1 MPANQP
7 PTGGPQWEDRGTGAG
22 GPLWGERG
30 NGPPPPAGWPPPSG
44 PPQKK
49 RRSRGCLWGCAG
61 ALVVVV
67 AIGVAVAVVAGNDG
81 DDSTTS
87 APTATTPQGE
97 TRKGKSER
105 DDLTSFQVDDRSQA
119 GINDIWLTWTIRN
132 NSSEKSDYSWE
143 WEAVGSDGTRLDNGT
158 EIETAVQP
166 GQTAKGET
174 PTTLKTAQGVK
185 LNITDFERTASY

>member
-1 MPANQP
+1 M
-7 PTGGPQWEDRGTGAG
+7 
-22 GPLWGERG
+22 
-30 NGPPPPAGWPPPSG
+30 
-44 PPQKK
+44 
-49 RRSRGCLWGCAG
+49 
-61 ALVVVV
+61 VV
-67 AIGVAVAVVAGNDG
+67 AIGVAVAVVAGDDG

-174 PTTLKTAQGVK
+174 FTTLKTAQGVR
-185 LNITDFERTASY
+185 LNITDFDRTASY

>member
-7 PTGGPQWEDRGTGAG
+7 PTGGPRWGDRGTGAG
-22 GPLWGERG
+22 GPQWGER
-30 NGPPPPAGWPPPSG
+30 
-44 PPQKK
+44 
-49 RRSRGCLWGCAG
+49 
-61 ALVVVV
+61 
-67 AIGVAVAVVAGNDG
+67 
-81 DDSTTS
+81 
-87 APTATTPQGE
+87 
-97 TRKGKSER
+97 
-105 DDLTSFQVDDRSQA
+105 FQVDDRSA
-119 GINDIWLTWTIRN
+119 SGLTNIWLTWTIRN

-174 PTTLKTAQGVK
+174 FTTLKTAQGVK